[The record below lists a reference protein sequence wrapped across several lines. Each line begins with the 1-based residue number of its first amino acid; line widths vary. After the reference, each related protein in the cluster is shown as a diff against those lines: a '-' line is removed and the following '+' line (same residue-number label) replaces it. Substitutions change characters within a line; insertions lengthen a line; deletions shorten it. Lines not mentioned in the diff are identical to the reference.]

1 VSGQQVSG
9 QQVSGQQVSGQQVSG
24 QQVSGESIV
33 GAQRVAG
40 RAGGEPAIPE
50 LLAAL
55 RASGLSVPVGT
66 SVLFIEALGLLDAGV
81 DSIYWAGR
89 STLVHSPAEIEL
101 FDAVFRAWW
110 LGEAA
115 EALSIVR
122 VQHRS
127 LDVDTGDDNGSEDE
141 DPDDPNDDGEADDDG
156 VDEEQTR
163 SLRFTAT
170 ESLRARDFATLDHA
184 ELAQIAALVSHLRL
198 DGSMRRSRRRR
209 PAHRGGRP
217 DLRRTVRASMRTG
230 GEPLRLHST
239 TTTRRPRRIV
249 LLADISGSMESYSK
263 VLLQFAHVAVTSGSP
278 VEAFTIGTRLT
289 RITRELTIHDADRA
303 LDRAASAVPD
313 WSGGT
318 RLGLGLRRFNDE
330 WGVRGMARGAIIV
343 ILSDGWDRGEPAE
356 LAAEMQRLR
365 LVAHRIVWVNPL
377 KASAGYEPITRGM
390 AAALPFIDD
399 FIEGHSLDSLD
410 ALATLVAGE
419 LIR

>member
-1 VSGQQVSG
+1 VLAEPVSGQQASD
-9 QQVSGQQVSGQQVSG
+9 
-24 QQVSGESIV
+24 E
-33 GAQRVAG
+33 
-40 RAGGEPAIPE
+40 RAVDISAPGSEAAAEATIPS
-50 LLAAL
+50 LLVAL
-55 RASGLSVPVGT
+55 RAAGLPVPVGA
-66 SVLFIEALGLLDAGV
+66 SVLFTEALGQLDAGV

-89 STLVHSPAEIEL
+89 STLVHSPAENEV

-110 LGEAA
+110 LGDATET
-115 EALSIVR
+115 LSFAR

-127 LDVDTGDDNGSEDE
+127 LDVDVADDE
-141 DPDDPNDDGEADDDG
+141 DPKDDDSQDPVDEGDSNADDA
-156 VDEEQTR
+156 VDDEPTR
-163 SLRFTAT
+163 SLRFTAA
-170 ESLRARDFATLDHA
+170 ESLRARDFATLDEA
-184 ELAQIAALVSHLRL
+184 ELAQIAALVSQLRL
-198 DGSMRRSRRRR
+198 DGSMRRSRRQR
-209 PAHRGGRP
+209 PARHGGRP

-230 GEPLRLHST
+230 GEPLRMHTT

-249 LLADISGSMESYSK
+249 LLADISGSMELYSK

-330 WGVRGMARGAIIV
+330 WGVRGLARGAIIV

-365 LVAHRIVWVNPL
+365 FVAHRIVWVNPL

-390 AAALPFIDD
+390 AAALPFVDD

-410 ALATLVAGE
+410 ALASLVAEE

>member
-1 VSGQQVSG
+1 MLAEPVSGQQAS
-9 QQVSGQQVSGQQVSG
+9 
-24 QQVSGESIV
+24 EERAV
-33 GAQRVAG
+33 GASATSS
-40 RAGGEPAIPE
+40 AAAADATIPA
-50 LLAAL
+50 LLVAL
-55 RASGLSVPVGT
+55 RAAGLSVPVGA
-66 SVLFIEALGLLDAGV
+66 SVLFTEALGQLDAGV
-81 DSIYWAGR
+81 DSIYRAGR
-89 STLVHSPAEIEL
+89 STLVHSPAENDL

-110 LGEAA
+110 LGDAA
-115 EALSIVR
+115 DTLSFIR

-127 LDVDTGDDNGSEDE
+127 LDVDTADDEGSEEE
-141 DPDDPNDDGEADDDG
+141 DSQDPTDDSDSNADDV
-156 VDEEQTR
+156 VDDELTR
-163 SLRFTAT
+163 SLRFTAA
-170 ESLRARDFATLDHA
+170 ESLRTRDFATLDEA
-184 ELAQIAALVSHLRL
+184 ELAQIAALVSQLRL
-198 DGSMRRSRRRR
+198 EGSMRRSRRRR
-209 PAHRGGRP
+209 PAHHGGRP

-230 GEPLRLHST
+230 GEPLRLHAT

>member
-1 VSGQQVSG
+1 M
-9 QQVSGQQVSGQQVSG
+9 SG
-24 QQVSGESIV
+24 QQVSGEPGPDGSGAGAIAGEEASISGLLSQLR
-33 GAQRVAG
+33 GA
-40 RAGGEPAIPE
+40 
-50 LLAAL
+50 
-55 RASGLSVPVGT
+55 GLSVPVGA
-66 SVLFIEALGLLDAGV
+66 SVLFAEALGHLDAGV

-89 STLVHSPAEIEL
+89 STLVCSPAEIEL
-101 FDAVFRAWW
+101 FDAVFRSWW
-110 LGEAA
+110 LGDAA
-115 EALSIVR
+115 NALSFVR
-122 VQHRS
+122 VQQRS
-127 LDVDTGDDNGSEDE
+127 LDVDSAEDE
-141 DPDDPNDDGEADDDG
+141 HGEDDDPVDPTDAGDSSADDGADD
-156 VDEEQTR
+156 EPTR
-163 SLRFTAT
+163 SLRFTAA
-170 ESLRARDFATLDHA
+170 ESLRARDFATLDST
-184 ELAQIAALVSHLRL
+184 ELAQIAALISQLKL
-198 DGSMRRSRRRR
+198 GGSMRRSRRQR
-209 PAHRGGRP
+209 PGRHGGRP
-217 DLRRTVRASMRTG
+217 DLRRTVRASMRTA
-230 GEPLRLHST
+230 GEPLRLHTT

-249 LLADISGSMESYSK
+249 LLADISGSMELYSR

-419 LIR
+419 LTR

>member
-1 VSGQQVSG
+1 M
-9 QQVSGQQVSGQQVSG
+9 
-24 QQVSGESIV
+24 V
-33 GAQRVAG
+33 GASVTGSA
-40 RAGGEPAIPE
+40 AAESTIPA
-50 LLAAL
+50 LLVAL
-55 RASGLSVPVGT
+55 RAAGLSVPVGA
-66 SVLFIEALGLLDAGV
+66 SVLFTEALGQLDAGV

-89 STLVHSPAEIEL
+89 STLVHSPAENEL

-110 LGEAA
+110 LGDATETSSVA
-115 EALSIVR
+115 R

-127 LDVDTGDDNGSEDE
+127 LDVDTADDEGSEEE
-141 DPDDPNDDGEADDDG
+141 DSQDPTDDSDSNADDV
-156 VDEEQTR
+156 VDDELTR
-163 SLRFTAT
+163 SLRFTAA
-170 ESLRARDFATLDHA
+170 ESLRTRDFATLDEA
-184 ELAQIAALVSHLRL
+184 ELDQIAALVSQLRL
-198 DGSMRRSRRRR
+198 EGSMRRSRRRR

-230 GEPLRLHST
+230 GEPLRVHTT

-249 LLADISGSMESYSK
+249 LLADISGSMELYSK

-410 ALATLVAGE
+410 ALASLVAGE
-419 LIR
+419 LI

>member
-1 VSGQQVSG
+1 V
-9 QQVSGQQVSGQQVSG
+9 
-24 QQVSGESIV
+24 V
-33 GAQRVAG
+33 GASVTGSA
-40 RAGGEPAIPE
+40 AAESTIPA
-50 LLAAL
+50 LLVAL
-55 RASGLSVPVGT
+55 RAAGLSVPVGA
-66 SVLFIEALGLLDAGV
+66 SVLFTEALGQLDAGV

-89 STLVHSPAEIEL
+89 STLVHSPAENEL

-110 LGEAA
+110 LGDATETSSVA
-115 EALSIVR
+115 R

-127 LDVDTGDDNGSEDE
+127 LDVDTADDEGSEEE
-141 DPDDPNDDGEADDDG
+141 DSQDPTDDSDSNADDV
-156 VDEEQTR
+156 VDDELTR
-163 SLRFTAT
+163 SLRFTAA
-170 ESLRARDFATLDHA
+170 ESLRTRDFATLDEA
-184 ELAQIAALVSHLRL
+184 ELDQIAALVSQLRL
-198 DGSMRRSRRRR
+198 EGSMRRSRRRR

-230 GEPLRLHST
+230 GEPLRVHTT

-249 LLADISGSMESYSK
+249 LLADISGSMELYSK

-410 ALATLVAGE
+410 ALASLVAGE

>member
-1 VSGQQVSG
+1 
-9 QQVSGQQVSGQQVSG
+9 
-24 QQVSGESIV
+24 
-33 GAQRVAG
+33 
-40 RAGGEPAIPE
+40 
-50 LLAAL
+50 
-55 RASGLSVPVGT
+55 
-66 SVLFIEALGLLDAGV
+66 
-81 DSIYWAGR
+81 
-89 STLVHSPAEIEL
+89 
-101 FDAVFRAWW
+101 
-110 LGEAA
+110 
-115 EALSIVR
+115 
-122 VQHRS
+122 
-127 LDVDTGDDNGSEDE
+127 
-141 DPDDPNDDGEADDDG
+141 
-156 VDEEQTR
+156 
-163 SLRFTAT
+163 
-170 ESLRARDFATLDHA
+170 
-184 ELAQIAALVSHLRL
+184 
-198 DGSMRRSRRRR
+198 
-209 PAHRGGRP
+209 
-217 DLRRTVRASMRTG
+217 VRASMRTG
-230 GEPLRLHST
+230 GEPLRLHTT

-249 LLADISGSMESYSK
+249 LLADISGSMELYSK

-410 ALATLVAGE
+410 ALASLVAGE